1 MAYLSSVTAYSTV
14 LLASLFAGYIL
25 FTGSGTQFNPGAF
38 LEQTSPYVWA
48 LTGMGLNIGLSV
60 AGAGWYPSLPFSLS
74 PLHTE
79 TPLTIYPVQG
89 HLDHGCIHPRRER
102 PNTPN
107 PNKKLDQVRPCC
119 LQGVCSGP
127 EALTSPAP

>member
-1 MAYLSSVTAYSTV
+1 MSRRPHLGSTTRRPTDLTVYTRSSTCHAAIKPNTPRRSKTAQPSPAMAYLSSVTAYSTV

-60 AGAGWYPSLPFSLS
+60 AGAGWYSPVS
-74 PLHTE
+74 PLSR
-79 TPLTIYPVQG
+79 TP
-89 HLDHGCIHPRRER
+89 
-102 PNTPN
+102 
-107 PNKKLDQVRPCC
+107 
-119 LQGVCSGP
+119 
-127 EALTSPAP
+127 